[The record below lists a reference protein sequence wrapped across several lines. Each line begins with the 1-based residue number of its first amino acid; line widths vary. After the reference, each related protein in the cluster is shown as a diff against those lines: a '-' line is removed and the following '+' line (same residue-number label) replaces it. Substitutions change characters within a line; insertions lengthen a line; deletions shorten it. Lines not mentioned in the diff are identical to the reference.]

1 MKIFARHF
9 IITLL
14 PLLVGVAASYAFAYS
29 QDKCGR
35 LVGPIFAPKCHW
47 IQLEYQLGFLMA
59 GTALGCLIA
68 ALLGA
73 SLEHRSR
80 RRAGRASVPDAHTNQ
95 GVSA

>member
-1 MKIFARHF
+1 MRIYLRHF
-9 IITLL
+9 FIALL
-14 PLLVGVAASYAFAYS
+14 PLILGLAASWGFAFS

-47 IQLEYQLGFLMA
+47 IQLEYQLGFQMA

-68 ALLGA
+68 VVAGA
-73 SLEHRSR
+73 SLERRSR
-80 RRAGRASVPDAHTNQ
+80 RKKEAAEHITE

>member
-1 MKIFARHF
+1 MKIFFRHF
-9 IITLL
+9 FITLL
-14 PLLVGVAASYAFAYS
+14 PLIVGFGASWAFAFS

-47 IQLEYQLGFLMA
+47 IQLEYQIGFLMA
-59 GTALGCLIA
+59 GTVLGCLIA

-80 RRAGRASVPDAHTNQ
+80 RRAGRASVADAHTNQ